1 MVTILRLS
9 REMMIL
15 VLPVYINPTPQR
27 SIPHYSSC
35 TIKQK
40 SHPTVHPCYALST
53 KDMKTTRNWGKDFP
67 SYFLFA
73 HIPYYCKCYNIAC
86 TVHCSVN
93 SVHTHMYNN
102 WETECTLDWLP
113 VQQKHLSVILFEAH
127 STRVTAE
134 PFPKLQ
140 CESIAWQC
148 GEGSAVW

>member
-1 MVTILRLS
+1 MMVTILRLS

-93 SVHTHMYNN
+93 SLHTHTHTCITIGKRNA
-102 WETECTLDWLP
+102 
-113 VQQKHLSVILFEAH
+113 HLTGFQG
-127 STRVTAE
+127 VTSS
-134 PFPKLQ
+134 PFPSLQ
-140 CESIAWQC
+140 IVGIAVVTT
-148 GEGSAVW
+148 A

>member
-1 MVTILRLS
+1 MKVKVAMMVTILRLS

-27 SIPHYSSC
+27 SIPHYSSS

-40 SHPTVHPCYALST
+40 PHPTVHPCYALST

-113 VQQKHLSVILFEAH
+113 GCNFLS
-127 STRVTAE
+127 
-134 PFPKLQ
+134 FPLH
-140 CESIAWQC
+140 ANC
-148 GEGSAVW
+148 GNCSGDDSLMWS